1 MVFTQLKEK
10 VINRNIQ
17 KNDLLDN
24 QSEGSDEQVYIRK
37 GNYNN

>member
-10 VINRNIQ
+10 VINRNIR

-24 QSEGSDEQVYIRK
+24 QSERSDEQVYIRK